1 MSVSRARFASAIL
14 EKLGA
19 PLVGA
24 ACGPAARP
32 DEPDDESAPRR
43 AAGRVAE
50 LLGKS
55 VQLGIQLASG
65 MGLREGG
72 EDDSVRLALTALAAG
87 LVADQYRQTGR
98 VPGDAELRRLST
110 GIEAVLTFSDSF
122 APAADGIARLDA
134 AGGVPPFPGDE
145 SQAALWYVAAL
156 APVTAAVAAF
166 PFGRPEKMLAQDIA
180 GRLVARAA
188 GMAAALGGNGDE
200 KTRKRAELAL
210 LGPLA
215 RIYVDC
221 HREQT
226 ARLMAMDDKARAAL
240 AQGGDGALPMD
251 AVWDAFEMRAEM
263 AQTLAAATAQGGRG
277 GGSGGPAAPS
287 VSSAPVSSPPVSS
300 APVSSSSV
308 SPPVPPSAPPAAENP
323 APPPSGGPMS
333 FFKPGMKKPA
343 DGEGETS

>member
-24 ACGPAARP
+24 ACAVAARQN
-32 DEPDDESAPRR
+32 EPDDEAAPRR

-55 VQLGIQLASG
+55 VQLGIRLASG

-87 LVADQYRQTGR
+87 LVADQYGQTGR
-98 VPGDAELRRLST
+98 VPGDADLRRLST

-134 AGGVPPFPGDE
+134 AGGASPFPGDE
-145 SQAALWYVAAL
+145 SQTALWYVAAL

-188 GMAAALGGNGDE
+188 VMAAALGGGGDDRA
-200 KTRKRAELAL
+200 RKRAELAL
-210 LGPLA
+210 LAPLA

-226 ARLMAMDDKARAAL
+226 ARLMAMDDKARAAP
-240 AQGGDGALPMD
+240 AQGGGGVLPMD
-251 AVWDAFEMRAEM
+251 AVWDAFETRAEM
-263 AQTLAAATAQGGRG
+263 AQALAIAAAAQGGRG
-277 GGSGGPAAPS
+277 AGGGDPAPPSFAAPP
-287 VSSAPVSSPPVSS
+287 ASSPPVSS
-300 APVSSSSV
+300 SSV
-308 SPPVPPSAPPAAENP
+308 VPPDPPSGPAAAENP
-323 APPPSGGPMS
+323 EPTPSGGNPMS
-333 FFKPGMKKPA
+333 FFKPGAKKPA
-343 DGEGETS
+343 DGEGEKS